1 MLVNHMFVYKTN
13 IRVLWHIFMIFIS
26 KTIYL
31 KLINFNKIDKVTC
44 RSKMK
49 TYKLYGHNLFNLN
62 EKYPQL
68 LKEKSNGDAQFLF
81 CQT

>member
-13 IRVLWHIFMIFIS
+13 ILWHIFMIFIS

-62 EKYPQL
+62 EIYPQL